1 MKAFTSNW
9 LRTAVLALVLWP
21 TFCLAQVAGPYSDAE
36 AARFLAQATFGPTA
50 TDIAHLR
57 QVGYQAWLNE
67 QLTAP
72 VSTQKPYLDWVAGL
86 PNVPD
91 GNNAVN
97 DDTRMEAWWIN
108 ALGTPD
114 PSRSNRV
121 AADQLRQRVA
131 FALSEIFVV
140 SNANGTLAYEP
151 YALASW
157 HDMLAADALGNYR
170 TLLEDVTKHPAMA
183 TYLSMLANQKADPTQ
198 NIHPDENYAREV
210 MQLFSVGLV
219 LLNPDGTP
227 KLDAS
232 NQPIPTYDQ
241 TVVRGMAAVFTGWNW
256 NNTTCVTGSWTCC
269 AVDTYTNC
277 GPSNTN
283 DPAWWNPLQ
292 PVADFHDSTS
302 DKQLLIYPGVALSNG
317 ILAHGGNAQTDM
329 TAALDNIFNHPNV
342 GPFIA
347 RRLIQRLVTSNPTP
361 GYVRH
366 IAQVFA
372 DDGSSAHVR
381 GNLQAVVQAILL
393 DPEAVIGA
401 SYVPNPDAYGKLREP
416 LLKLTHLWRAMA
428 AVTQNG
434 RVDTPYP
441 EWESSYGQAPLRSPS
456 VFNFFKPDFQQPGE
470 LHQRGLYG
478 PEFQVYTATA
488 AVAIPN
494 DIFHR
499 IFCDYATS
507 ARCYT
512 SSGPNTMSIN
522 ADRDAALALSN
533 PSGLIDLYNLL
544 FMSGQMSS
552 FMHGTLLTRLNA
564 LTDNS
569 AGDLGRQRVQHALY
583 LIINSPEYSVQ
594 K

>member
-1 MKAFTSNW
+1 MKVFTLKG
-9 LRTAVLALVLWP
+9 LRAAALALVLWP
-21 TFCLAQVAGPYSDAE
+21 TLSLAQLAGPMTDAE
-36 AARFLAQATFGPTA
+36 AARFLAQATFGTTSA
-50 TDIAHLR
+50 DISHLR
-57 QVGYQAWLNE
+57 AVGYQAWLTE
-67 QLTAP
+67 QFAAP

-86 PNVPD
+86 PNTPD
-91 GNNAVN
+91 GNNTVN

-108 ALGTPD
+108 SLGTPD
-114 PSRSNRV
+114 PSRGNRV
-121 AADQLRQRVA
+121 PTDQLRQRVA

-140 SNANGTLAYEP
+140 SNANGTLAYQP
-151 YALASW
+151 YALATW
-157 HDMLAADALGNYR
+157 YDMLASDAFGNYR
-170 TLLEDVTKHPAMA
+170 NLLDDVTKHPAMG
-183 TYLSMLANQKADPTQ
+183 TYLNMVGNQKADPTQ

-210 MQLFSVGLV
+210 MQLFSIGLV
-219 LLNPDGTP
+219 QLNSDGTP
-227 KLDAS
+227 KLDAN

-241 TVVRGMAAVFTGWNW
+241 TVVRGMAAVFTGWGW
-256 NNTTCVTGSWTCC
+256 NNIGCSASTRPCC
-269 AVDTYTNC
+269 SVDTYPNC
-277 GPSNTN
+277 GPSDIN

-302 DKQLLIYPGVALSNG
+302 DKQLLNYPGVALTNG
-317 ILAHGGNAQTDM
+317 ILIHGGDAQTEM
-329 TAALDNIFNHPNV
+329 RAALDNIFNHPNV

-361 GYVRH
+361 GYVNH

-393 DPEAVIGA
+393 DPEARVGA

-428 AVTQNG
+428 AGSTNG

-441 EWESSYGQAPLRSPS
+441 EWESTYGQAPLRSPS

-470 LHQRGLYG
+470 LRTRGLYG
-478 PEFQVYTATA
+478 PEFQIHTATA
-488 AVAIPN
+488 AVTIPN

-499 IFCDYATS
+499 IFCDYTTS
-507 ARCYT
+507 TSCYT
-512 SSGPNTMSIN
+512 SSGPNTMSIY

-533 PSGLIDLYNLL
+533 PAGLIDAYNLV
-544 FMSGQMSS
+544 FMSGQMSP
-552 FMHGTLLTRLNA
+552 FMHDTLLNRLNA

-569 AGDLGRQRVQHALY
+569 AGDLGRQRVLHALY

>member
-9 LRTAVLALVLWP
+9 LRISVLALVLWP
-21 TFCLAQVAGPYSDAE
+21 TLCLAQIAGPYSDAA

-50 TDIAHLR
+50 KDIAHLR

-67 QLTAP
+67 QLAAP

-91 GNNAVN
+91 GNNTVN

-108 ALGTPD
+108 ALGLPD
-114 PSRSNRV
+114 PSRGKRV
-121 AADQLRQRVA
+121 ATDQLRQRVA

-140 SNANGTLAYEP
+140 SSANGTLAYEP

-157 HDMLAADALGNYR
+157 HDMLAADAFGNYR
-170 TLLEDVTKHPAMA
+170 KLLEDVTKHPAMA

-219 LLNPDGTP
+219 QLNPDGSP

-241 TVVRGMAAVFTGWNW
+241 TAVRGMAAVFTGWNW
-256 NNTTCVTGSWTCC
+256 NNTTCVTGSWACC

-283 DPAWWNPLQ
+283 DPAWWSPLQ
-292 PVADFHDSTS
+292 PIADFHDSTS
-302 DKQLLIYPGVALSNG
+302 DKQLLNYPGVALSNG
-317 ILAHGGNAQTDM
+317 MLAHGGNAQAEL

-361 GYVRH
+361 GYVHH

-393 DPEAVIGA
+393 DPEAVVGA

-428 AVTQNG
+428 AGSPNG

-441 EWESSYGQAPLRSPS
+441 EWESDYGEAPLRSPS

-470 LHQRGLYG
+470 LRQRGLFG
-478 PEFQVYTATA
+478 PEFQIHTATT
-488 AVAIPN
+488 AVSIPN

-507 ARCYT
+507 TRCY
-512 SSGPNTMSIN
+512 SSNGPNTMSIN
-522 ADRDAALALSN
+522 ADRDAALALKN
-533 PSGLIDLYNLL
+533 PAGLVDLYNLL

-552 FMHGTLLTRLNA
+552 FMHSTLLTRLTA